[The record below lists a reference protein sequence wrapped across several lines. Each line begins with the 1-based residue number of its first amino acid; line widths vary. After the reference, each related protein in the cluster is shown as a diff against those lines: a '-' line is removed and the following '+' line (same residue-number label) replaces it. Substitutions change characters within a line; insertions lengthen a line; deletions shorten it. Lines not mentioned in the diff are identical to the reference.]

1 MSLTVHVERNNP
13 NSREREMCVC
23 RYCNGLLYTDSPGSV
38 KVWLT
43 QATGETLPEN
53 TGYSVTLPPLRF
65 LRRHRRHLKSALN
78 CELFQVEGRVI
89 FPSVLLWCVVIP
101 YTTIATSV
109 RALSEK

>member
-43 QATGETLPEN
+43 QATGETLPEAPA
-53 TGYSVTLPPLRF
+53 TRLLFPL
-65 LRRHRRHLKSALN
+65 SDSY
-78 CELFQVEGRVI
+78 VGTDDI
-89 FPSVLLWCVVIP
+89 
-101 YTTIATSV
+101 
-109 RALSEK
+109 